1 MTGIA
6 TNPGPQKWRSIA
18 APDAVDPGSRSPV
31 ATLTLNPGVDVS
43 FEVSELLPGEKVHAH
58 RARYDPGGNGINVS
72 RALHRLGYASETCCL
87 VAGESGQFLRR
98 LMTEE
103 VESPH
108 FIEVDGETRVNCT
121 VVEPSPWVQYEVSG
135 IGPKVDNDELSAIA
149 DLFLK
154 RADQGIGVLT
164 GSLPPGVPTD
174 FYAGLADRLRH
185 KEGRAVIDASPEL
198 LRASLPARPFL
209 IKPNRLELEGLVQ
222 RSLPDPPALIRAGRS
237 LLDGGIECICVSLGA
252 DGALLLTDGTV
263 YRGTIEPVRVCSTVG
278 AGDSLLA
285 GLVAGLSGG
294 AGPAEA
300 LRLGLAC
307 GTGTSVQPG
316 TQLFD
321 PETLDQYLSMAKV
334 RQYQV

>member
-1 MTGIA
+1 M
-6 TNPGPQKWRSIA
+6 
-18 APDAVDPGSRSPV
+18 
-31 ATLTLNPGVDVS
+31 ATLTVNPGVDVS
-43 FEVSELLPGEKVHAH
+43 FEVTELLAGEKVHA
-58 RARYDPGGNGINVS
+58 RRTRYDPGGNGINVS
-72 RALHRLGYASETCCL
+72 RALHRLGRTSETCCL

-98 LMTEE
+98 LMNAE
-103 VESPH
+103 VESSH

-135 IGPKVDNDELSAIA
+135 IGPEVDTDELAAIT

-154 RADQGIGVLT
+154 RTGQGIGVLT

-174 FYAGLADRLRH
+174 FYARIADRLRLQ
-185 KEGRAVIDASPEL
+185 GARAVVDASPDL

-209 IKPNRLELEGLVQ
+209 IKPNRLELEGLVRRPLTDMKELVQ
-222 RSLPDPPALIRAGRS
+222 VGQS
-237 LLDGGIECICVSLGA
+237 LLDAGIGNVCISLAA
-252 DGALLLTDGTV
+252 DGALLLTDSAV
-263 YRGTIEPVRVCSTVG
+263 YQGTIEPVEVCSTVG

-285 GLVAGLSGG
+285 GLVAALSAG
-294 AGPAEA
+294 ADPADA

-321 PETLDQYLSMAKV
+321 PQSLDDYLGMVSV
-334 RQYQV
+334 RKRSD